1 MLLNIKDKI
10 IDIKDSE
17 VLYNLYYNLAELPNS
32 SLLKKK
38 KIKKP
43 LEYII
48 QLKEDISRLNNF
60 IPLYDIFSKNIYL
73 IKPNQIYDKII
84 KYYFRPLTNELL
96 LYLKNIKT
104 HDTTYKEKINKNIQF
119 MNNFDLQIL
128 EETYIKTFYYESNKI
143 GKNMTL
149 CIKPSF
155 IPFININPYYNRDEL
170 INLSL
175 NFNIIKEDNTYYDK
189 EKLDNLCLSVSNQ
202 DIDSDTLLNHYLF
215 IQENNLKYFVK
226 YYSFMGSYQMNNYI
240 RNKSIKDSYIETYIK
255 YFYNVISKS
264 PAFNNN
270 YYIYRL
276 INKDNFLEHLKI
288 DDIYDDYSFLSTSRN
303 PFYNPVNNAF
313 GMILM
318 KIKMPKDISGV
329 GLCIENYSLFPE
341 EQEIILN
348 PCRLK
353 LVSKDDD
360 SKSKNI
366 IYYHTDKKA
375 QRSIIKKYEFE
386 YIEPLKLDLDK
397 ITTQYNKSLE
407 IPIIDLYNTKLNG
420 LQIDEKI
427 ESFSNMIP
435 LINTMKRFIIEV
447 GNKKYTINVGKM
459 SDKRIYNQFF
469 FLQKKKYNADD
480 IIDELYLTYQDE
492 NSGEIILMIE
502 IKDVLSIN
510 YLQKFTGN
518 NKEISDKDLIDIV
531 SGFSKMFEIYNVI
544 IHPNFK
550 PFSSFIN
557 VNPSDYKKVIDLETD
572 YHDIKKLS
580 NDMVLFNNDLMDF
593 LITKK
598 ERFNNIYIK
607 MNYKKSVLNRLSNIK
622 VSEIFTIENYEIYSL
637 IKNKNIDNITELLI
651 FFFKNYFY
659 LLDKV
664 IYYINLYFSSDE
676 SDQLVINKL
685 FYIFDTGNYLYEL
698 NKINY
703 NIKSSDLITQYIDK
717 LDVYNVKDSE
727 LR

>member
-1 MLLNIKDKI
+1 
-10 IDIKDSE
+10 
-17 VLYNLYYNLAELPNS
+17 
-32 SLLKKK
+32 
-38 KIKKP
+38 
-43 LEYII
+43 
-48 QLKEDISRLNNF
+48 
-60 IPLYDIFSKNIYL
+60 
-73 IKPNQIYDKII
+73 
-84 KYYFRPLTNELL
+84 
-96 LYLKNIKT
+96 
-104 HDTTYKEKINKNIQF
+104 
-119 MNNFDLQIL
+119 
-128 EETYIKTFYYESNKI
+128 
-143 GKNMTL
+143 
-149 CIKPSF
+149 
-155 IPFININPYYNRDEL
+155 
-170 INLSL
+170 
-175 NFNIIKEDNTYYDK
+175 
-189 EKLDNLCLSVSNQ
+189 
-202 DIDSDTLLNHYLF
+202 
-215 IQENNLKYFVK
+215 
-226 YYSFMGSYQMNNYI
+226 
-240 RNKSIKDSYIETYIK
+240 
-255 YFYNVISKS
+255 
-264 PAFNNN
+264 
-270 YYIYRL
+270 
-276 INKDNFLEHLKI
+276 
-288 DDIYDDYSFLSTSRN
+288 
-303 PFYNPVNNAF
+303 
-313 GMILM
+313 
-318 KIKMPKDISGV
+318 
-329 GLCIENYSLFPE
+329 
-341 EQEIILN
+341 
-348 PCRLK
+348 
-353 LVSKDDD
+353 
-360 SKSKNI
+360 
-366 IYYHTDKKA
+366 
-375 QRSIIKKYEFE
+375 
-386 YIEPLKLDLDK
+386 
-397 ITTQYNKSLE
+397 
-407 IPIIDLYNTKLNG
+407 
-420 LQIDEKI
+420 
-427 ESFSNMIP
+427 
-435 LINTMKRFIIEV
+435 MKRFIIEV
-447 GNKKYTINVGKM
+447 GDKKYTINVGKM

-518 NKEISDKDLIDIV
+518 NKEISEKDLIDIV

-607 MNYKKSVLNRLSNIK
+607 MNYKKSLLNRLSNIK